1 MLESGWVLARS
12 RGLELLVPVVL
23 ALDHLDDD
31 AGQGCLVGLEEWR
44 LCGRCEI
51 FR

>member
-1 MLESGWVLARS
+1 MGTGAFWRT
-12 RGLELLVPVVL
+12 GLLVPVVL

-31 AGQGCLVGLEEWR
+31 AGQGCLVELEEWR